1 MNAYPIFFRIL
12 CIILCLISSSA
23 LAQQDPS
30 VAIKSQSQLVSDLLS
45 NDPRLITEAVNEIT
59 NRIPPEEYTDDMRN
73 ALIKAL
79 ENLNQ
84 YRQSS
89 LVADPDFLQNAD
101 HELNLRLLKD
111 GVLPLNDPAAV
122 NAIAGQ
128 LDTGASA
135 RNAMIEIGPS
145 SVDAIFDMLQHP
157 DNPENME
164 VVGPTLTLRVMVD
177 YFGIDAFTDDQLRQ
191 MKELVISQLNR
202 QSLKG
207 EFNYF
212 NYAVQLGISLKDTEL
227 RMLIE
232 TIAIDRKIILQRGIT
247 DEWAINRIQKD
258 ARDGLAGELIPPQY
272 APESEEIYFDSR

>member
-1 MNAYPIFFRIL
+1 MNAYQIFFRIL
-12 CIILCLISSSA
+12 CTILCLISSSA
-23 LAQQDPS
+23 LAQQDRN

-45 NDPRLITEAVNEIT
+45 DDPHLMTEAINEIT
-59 NRIPPEEYTDDMRN
+59 SRIPPEERSDNMRN

-84 YRQSS
+84 YRKSS
-89 LVADPDFLQNAD
+89 LLADPDFLQDAD

-135 RNAMIEIGPS
+135 RDAMIEMGPS
-145 SVDAIFDMLQHP
+145 SVDAIFHMLAHP

-177 YFGIDAFTDDQLRQ
+177 YFGIDAFTNDQLRQ
-191 MKELVISQLNR
+191 MKKLVLSQLRR
-202 QSLKG
+202 QSLRG

-227 RMLIE
+227 RMLIA
-232 TIAIDRKIILQRGIT
+232 TIATDRKIILQRGIT

-258 ARDGLAGELIPPQY
+258 ARDGLAGELILPQY
-272 APESEEIYFDSR
+272 SPKSEKIYLDPR